1 MSSTGNI
8 SLQRWIAFVSLA
20 LFVVKIGAWLLTG
33 SVAVLTDALE
43 SVVNVIAAFIGLYS
57 LRLSALPRDR
67 NHPYGHGK
75 VEFVSA
81 GFEGALISLAGVVI
95 IVEGV
100 RNLWYPHELRQ
111 LDLGIL
117 LVLLSA
123 VVNFLMGIWAE
134 RRGRA
139 TNSLALQSSGAH
151 LKSDTWSTVGL
162 VIGLIVIRITGLKWL
177 DSAVAIGFALYIIY
191 TGYVIVRQALAGIMD
206 EADEKLIVELVNYLE
221 QHRDRNW
228 IDLHNLRIIRYG
240 AILHLDCHLTVP
252 WYFNVHEA
260 HREVDKLSELV
271 KRNYG
276 ESVELFVH
284 TDGCLDYSCA
294 LCTIADCQVRKKPFE
309 RRLIWTEEEVMHNSK
324 HRLDGK
330 G

>member
-1 MSSTGNI
+1 MSSSGNI

-20 LFVVKIGAWLLTG
+20 LFIVKIGAWLLTG

-75 VEFVSA
+75 IEFVSA

-95 IVEGV
+95 IVEGI

-111 LDLGIL
+111 LDLGIA

-123 VVNFLMGIWAE
+123 VVNFLMGMWAE

-139 TNSLALQSSGAH
+139 SNSLALQSSGAH

-177 DSAVAIGFALYIIY
+177 DSVVAIGFALYIIY
-191 TGYVIVRQALAGIMD
+191 TGYVIGARNPADSQA
-206 EADEKLIVELVNYLE
+206 
-221 QHRDRNW
+221 
-228 IDLHNLRIIRYG
+228 
-240 AILHLDCHLTVP
+240 P
-252 WYFNVHEA
+252 
-260 HREVDKLSELV
+260 
-271 KRNYG
+271 
-276 ESVELFVH
+276 
-284 TDGCLDYSCA
+284 
-294 LCTIADCQVRKKPFE
+294 
-309 RRLIWTEEEVMHNSK
+309 
-324 HRLDGK
+324 
-330 G
+330 